1 MVYNIK
7 KSEELF
13 KLKLSVV
20 CAHGIE
26 THSEVGWVKREFS
39 VTLFFLEVKMDKEL
53 DNIVSFK
60 FIYFLDSRK

>member
-26 THSEVGWVKREFS
+26 THSVNIDTAAARSIYRGAVNLFLFDTALLNSSES
-39 VTLFFLEVKMDKEL
+39 VISET
-53 DNIVSFK
+53 
-60 FIYFLDSRK
+60 

>member
-20 CAHGIE
+20 CDHGIQTHSAHGAVDAYPRPLGLGLIGHVM
-26 THSEVGWVKREFS
+26 T
-39 VTLFFLEVKMDKEL
+39 
-53 DNIVSFK
+53 
-60 FIYFLDSRK
+60 DSNKKQEQLCSQYSHILL

>member
-20 CAHGIE
+20 CVHGIE
-26 THSEVGWVKREFS
+26 THSAINQV
-39 VTLFFLEVKMDKEL
+39 FLERLTAPTAVKNM
-53 DNIVSFK
+53 
-60 FIYFLDSRK
+60 FLQFFMQKKQFVYKLSSP

>member
-20 CAHGIE
+20 CDHGIE
-26 THSEVGWVKREFS
+26 THSEPYV
-39 VTLFFLEVKMDKEL
+39 
-53 DNIVSFK
+53 NILQITSGGK
-60 FIYFLDSRK
+60 

>member
-26 THSEVGWVKREFS
+26 THSVSGV
-39 VTLFFLEVKMDKEL
+39 EVKAGKWSSNL
-53 DNIVSFK
+53 K
-60 FIYFLDSRK
+60 DSSMLRGIHK